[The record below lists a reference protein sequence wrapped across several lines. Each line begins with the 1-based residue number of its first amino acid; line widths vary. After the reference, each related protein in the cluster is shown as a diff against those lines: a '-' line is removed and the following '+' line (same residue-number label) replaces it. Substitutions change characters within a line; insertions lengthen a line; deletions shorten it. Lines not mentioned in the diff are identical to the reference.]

1 MGIGQDL
8 PLCVITASIKLVR
21 IKQLPQTYPI
31 DSSLSVPATPSF
43 PRLGHRLGLL
53 QNCWSRHPHDS
64 EALPGY
70 SSNTLPIEL
79 MKTTQ
84 LITVIPKNP
93 REIKGETITHTL
105 LFLSSNNRCTSLK
118 VGTKSARS

>member
-1 MGIGQDL
+1 
-8 PLCVITASIKLVR
+8 
-21 IKQLPQTYPI
+21 
-31 DSSLSVPATPSF
+31 
-43 PRLGHRLGLL
+43 
-53 QNCWSRHPHDS
+53 
-64 EALPGY
+64 
-70 SSNTLPIEL
+70 

-118 VGTKSARS
+118 VGTKSARF